1 MHSSSKPTLWKHWPP
16 QGQLRFIFTVL
27 QFNTLYMLTCS
38 PHRKRKI
45 HVAAPLHQQL
55 PWPNLSSTCSLGT
68 ITDFTIDYPH
78 RLGGAAAPHA
88 LLWARQAHGPA
99 LCSPIHPPCL
109 SKILPWASQA
119 HGRAP
124 PRGPD
129 EPEVLPPPH
138 PPPPTPSIV
147 RLSVREAS
155 GLAFRIALHARTRAG
170 PALGRTRR
178 PPTVGPGSRPPRHI
192 AEAPCFPRVDTYSIS
207 DFAISCGSACQY
219 KCSCSVK
226 KRSLR

>member
-1 MHSSSKPTLWKHWPP
+1 MHTSSKPTLWKHWPP

-78 RLGGAAAPHA
+78 RLGRAAAPHA
-88 LLWARQAHGPA
+88 LPWARQAHGPA
-99 LCSPIHPPCL
+99 LSSPIHPPTL

-138 PPPPTPSIV
+138 PPPPNS
-147 RLSVREAS
+147 
-155 GLAFRIALHARTRAG
+155 LH
-170 PALGRTRR
+170 R
-178 PPTVGPGSRPPRHI
+178 PPVGQRGQRPGLPHCAACPHTGRPSPW
-192 AEAPCFPRVDTYSIS
+192 PDTQTSY
-207 DFAISCGSACQY
+207 CGSGVPAASTYRRGALLSTHRCVFNQRLCDILRQRLPIQMQLLCQ
-219 KCSCSVK
+219 KT
-226 KRSLR
+226 